1 MTNEEFV
8 KASLRTEAKG
18 IQNEVNP
25 RLLHAAM
32 GLQTESG
39 ELTDALKKHIFY
51 GKALDVTNIKE
62 EAGDLLWYL
71 AILFDVIGTDFTTE
85 QQRVIAKLKARFP
98 EKFTNEL
105 AESRDLTTE
114 RKVLESI

>member
-1 MTNEEFV
+1 MNNKEFV
-8 KASLRTEAKG
+8 QASLRTESSV
-18 IQNEVNP
+18 IQNEVDP
-25 RLLHAAM
+25 RILHAAM

-51 GKALDVTNIKE
+51 GKELDITNIKE

-71 AILFDVIGTDFTTE
+71 AILFDAIGTDFSTE
-85 QQRVIAKLKARFP
+85 QKRVIAKLKARFP

-105 AESRDLTTE
+105 AETRDLTTE